1 MERIQLELKVDGDV
15 IEQMQAASDFVSYIN
30 DSLKPQDGKAY
41 EIQTRGLGF
50 LDGSHH
56 ILVEIAKVGAL
67 PGLILILSTYV
78 KAKLNAKIKI
88 KRGTNSIGVP
98 SDRVSDEQM
107 NELLEF
113 ITQSHPKDRDRKK
126 KK

>member
-1 MERIQLELKVDGDV
+1 
-15 IEQMQAASDFVSYIN
+15 MQAASDFVSYIN

-67 PGLILILSTYV
+67 PGLFLILSTYV

-88 KRGTNSIGVP
+88 KRGTNRAHLRFVKNFAG
-98 SDRVSDEQM
+98 
-107 NELLEF
+107 LLYFFMEE
-113 ITQSHPKDRDRKK
+113 RAACCGR
-126 KK
+126 